1 MTRPGGGTRQVHHKE
16 YVMSMRS
23 EVREELERKRQEEI
37 LREAAKI
44 LSSKYPDEDKDEW
57 GNPRHFSS
65 W

>member
-1 MTRPGGGTRQVHHKE
+1 
-16 YVMSMRS
+16 MSMRS